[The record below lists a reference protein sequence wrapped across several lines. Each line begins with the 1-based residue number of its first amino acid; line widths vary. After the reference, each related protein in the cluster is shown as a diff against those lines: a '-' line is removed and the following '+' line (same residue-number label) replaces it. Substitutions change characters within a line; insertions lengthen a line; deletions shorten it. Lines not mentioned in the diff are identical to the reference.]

1 MACPTSSA
9 ILERVRALPGVTAVG
24 SIQHLP
30 MTGYN
35 WTAQTYRAD
44 RPPLQGQTA
53 PSAVWRFIGW
63 DYFAAMGIH
72 AARGPRV
79 HRRRTPRQR
88 RPWRSSTKRSRAA
101 SSATF
106 RAPIGQRLVSVS
118 GRGKDEPEIVGVVSD
133 VRFQSLDKPG
143 EPEIYRP
150 LAQTF
155 MFPMGFVVRTD
166 GPPAQLVAAVR
177 QAAYDVD
184 PAIPVGDLQPLS
196 SLVAGTLGRPRLL
209 ALLLSVF
216 AGIGLVLGVVG
227 VYGVVAYRVRQ
238 QEREFGIRLALG
250 ARPDRVLTTVLA
262 QGAGYAAAGLAIG
275 LPAAFALARL
285 MDSVIFGITSH
296 DAVTLRR
303 TAGHRRGRDHRGHT
317 APGTTSGAGRPSADD
332 ARVGVGSR
340 PPAARSSRRLRRLLG
355 LGASPLAGPRPFGR
369 GSGARVER

>member
-1 MACPTSSA
+1 MLTFRLQTTAKFASLKDGLPYFER

-44 RPPLQGQTA
+44 RPPMQGQTA

-72 AARGPRV
+72 LRAGRAFTSQDAATTAAV
-79 HRRRTPRQR
+79 AIVNEALARREFGDV
-88 RPWRSSTKRSRAA
+88 SRAV
-101 SSATF
+101 
-106 RAPIGQRLVSVS
+106 GQRLVSIS
-118 GRGKDEPEIVGVVSD
+118 GRSKDEPEIVGVVSD
-133 VRFQSLDKPG
+133 IRFQSLDTPG

-216 AGIGLVLGVVG
+216 AGIGLMLGVIG

-262 QGAGYAAAGLAIG
+262 QGAGYAAAGLAMG

-285 MDSVIFGITSH
+285 IDSVMFGITSH
-296 DAVTLRR
+296 DAVTFAAL
-303 TAGHRRGRDHRGHT
+303 
-317 APGTTSGAGRPSADD
+317 
-332 ARVGVGSR
+332 
-340 PPAARSSRRLRRLLG
+340 PAAVVVATIAATWLPARRASRLDPVTTMRE
-355 LGASPLAGPRPFGR
+355 S
-369 GSGARVER
+369 V